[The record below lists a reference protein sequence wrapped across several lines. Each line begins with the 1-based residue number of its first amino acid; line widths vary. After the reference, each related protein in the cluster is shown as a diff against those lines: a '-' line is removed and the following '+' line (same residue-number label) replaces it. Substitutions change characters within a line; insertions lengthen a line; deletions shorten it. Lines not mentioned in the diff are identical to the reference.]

1 VTDRQTDILTTA
13 KTVLHNA
20 LYGKMC
26 QIIWLLQR
34 TLLPQSASSFEHC
47 CLTMDIGRQKC
58 STNRKDFP
66 KRHSTDPNSPTWY
79 GKQAEKEGCNES
91 TLSQC
96 FSFLSF
102 FLATYDQDRSAA
114 VYCYCSS
121 VTMQAEQEAWPPSS
135 ANTVCPRRPLM
146 TQVQYWAKTAQT
158 DHVTLRPWPLILKV
172 MAPVADAG
180 RRPRSVYQVWSS

>member
-1 VTDRQTDILTTA
+1 
-13 KTVLHNA
+13 
-20 LYGKMC
+20 
-26 QIIWLLQR
+26 
-34 TLLPQSASSFEHC
+34 
-47 CLTMDIGRQKC
+47 MDIGRQKC

-158 DHVTLRPWPLILKV
+158 DHVTLRPWPWRSWRLWLMRVVVIHPYTKFEV
-172 MAPVADAG
+172 
-180 RRPRSVYQVWSS
+180 RRPCRSEDTVHDVCQH